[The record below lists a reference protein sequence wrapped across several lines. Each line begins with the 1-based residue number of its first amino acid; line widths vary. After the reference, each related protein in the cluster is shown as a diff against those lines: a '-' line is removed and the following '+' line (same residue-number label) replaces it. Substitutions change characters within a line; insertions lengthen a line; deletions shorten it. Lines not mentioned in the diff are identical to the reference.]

1 MLEATYLHVLK
12 DWLRLSA
19 EENAPTHRKPP
30 NVRRYLILTYFRS
43 RRNSLSGPAP
53 PLQNPRKR
61 RREEKRQEKRRE
73 QQASKRT
80 AQSPEPYIK
89 EEPQSPPP
97 FAESQPSKRRAL
109 QPIPNDVEVMSPRG
123 PVYYREYDEPT
134 SPTVIHTPQRRPQ
147 PQEQDLRRVASLQHA
162 RRPYSPGGNG
172 SEIYAAPPEYRPIRA
187 SSHAYADRPEGPV
200 YREASSRA
208 SMAPRYVRERSR
220 SPIYEPMPPPRR
232 IVVDQYGNK
241 YYAAPVDAR
250 ESAAP
255 PSRRIEVDPYYERA
269 VTREP
274 TMRAPARSEIY
285 EDEMGQRM
293 PPPPPRRYMEAT
305 EPELIEARPYRQR
318 EASRRPVE
326 VEYRPQEMMERRP
339 VPQFEE
345 MGPPQYMPSRAYSVR
360 PEVVRRE
367 VPEGYVRHESI
378 APGSIRASAQ
388 PRYREVSLVHQEPP
402 ERYAMAPPQRRYV
415 EEEPAPDGYAAL
427 PRHVSYRY

>member
-1 MLEATYLHVLK
+1 M
-12 DWLRLSA
+12 DQ
-19 EENAPTHRKPP
+19 
-30 NVRRYLILTYFRS
+30 LTRSRS
-43 RRNSLSGPAP
+43 RRNSPSGPAP

-73 QQASKRT
+73 QQANKR
-80 AQSPEPYIK
+80 AVRSPEPYIK

-97 FAESQPSKRRAL
+97 FAEPQPSKRRAL
-109 QPIPNDVEVMSPRG
+109 QPLPNEHEVLSPRG

-134 SPTVIHTPQRRPQ
+134 SPTVIHTPQRRQQ
-147 PQEQDLRRVASLQHA
+147 PQEQDLRRVASLHHA
-162 RRPYSPGGNG
+162 RRPYSPGGSG
-172 SEIYAAPPEYRPIRA
+172 AEIYAPPPEYRPVRA
-187 SSHAYADRPEGPV
+187 ASHAFAERPEVPV
-200 YREASSRA
+200 FREASSRA
-208 SMAPRYVRERSR
+208 SMAPRYIRERSR

-241 YYAAPVDAR
+241 YYAAPVEAR

-255 PSRRIEVDPYYERA
+255 PSRRVEVDPYYERA

-293 PPPPPRRYMEAT
+293 LPPPPRRYMEAA
-305 EPELIEARPYRQR
+305 EPELIEARPFRQR

-326 VEYRPQEMMERRP
+326 VEYRPQEVMERRP
-339 VPQFEE
+339 VPQYEE

-378 APGSIRASAQ
+378 QPGSIRASAQ
-388 PRYREVSLVHQEPP
+388 PRYREVSLTQHEPA
-402 ERYAMAPPQRRYV
+402 ERYAMAPPQSRRYV
-415 EEEPAPDGYAAL
+415 EEDVVPEGYTAV